1 MEVCTSTYIPA
12 SSLEQEEIDHKIQWP
27 TLDARV
33 TAAKLT
39 NSKDIVKKEI
49 NCIAQCWILSIHCN
63 M

>member
-12 SSLEQEEIDHKIQWP
+12 SSLEQEETEHKIQWP

-33 TAAKLT
+33 TAAKLI
-39 NSKDIVKKEI
+39 NSKDIVKREI

-63 M
+63 T

>member
-12 SSLEQEEIDHKIQWP
+12 SSLEQEETEHKIQWP

-39 NSKDIVKKEI
+39 NGKDIVKKR
-49 NCIAQCWILSIHCN
+49 
-63 M
+63 

>member
-12 SSLEQEEIDHKIQWP
+12 SSLEQEETEHKIQWP

-39 NSKDIVKKEI
+39 NNKDIVKREI
-49 NCIAQCWILSIHCN
+49 NCIAQYWILAIHCN

>member
-1 MEVCTSTYIPA
+1 MEACTSTYVPA
-12 SSLEQEEIDHKIQWP
+12 SCLEQEEIDHKIQWR

-39 NSKDIVKKEI
+39 NNKDIVKKEI

-63 M
+63 A